1 MRWEYSSTAMLKA
14 AWRQRQG
21 QKEQLLPLVM
31 KYMMRWAV
39 APYHS
44 KTYFR
49 LEQRRYFANSWLKLY
64 WSILKDLQSMFLSL
78 TTRWWTSTLH
88 TSFKKT
94 SKSMDTRKPTPWFSF
109 TYLTAYMARS
119 SEKSMYGPQIQMCL
133 FSWLTLHLGTELKFC
148 TGMGAKHREIDVLS
162 CVLVIGQHKAKGL
175 IGLHYSSGA

>member
-1 MRWEYSSTAMLKA
+1 MLKA

-39 APYHS
+39 ASYHS
-44 KTYFR
+44 KTYLR
-49 LEQRRYFANSWLKLY
+49 LEQRRDFANSWLKLY

-78 TTRWWTSTLH
+78 TTWWWTSTVH

-94 SKSMDTRKPTPWFSF
+94 SKSMDMRKLR
-109 TYLTAYMARS
+109 YLTAYVPRS

-133 FSWLTLHLGTELKFC
+133 FSWLTLFQMVTLAPGWSSALAWVQITEK
-148 TGMGAKHREIDVLS
+148 
-162 CVLVIGQHKAKGL
+162 
-175 IGLHYSSGA
+175 